1 MLFNLVRVMASQK
14 IKAKPAKAV
23 TSILLPFCE
32 ELQRD
37 IFVEVIKSV
46 VWHSKM
52 DDDHIDAMKTG
63 MTMKTVCVKSNDLC
77 VEWTELTSE
86 SQQLRQYQLLGF
98 WAASNFPAFCIKLI
112 GDSWTAPQRQAV
124 EIVGS
129 EPMPCDAVDTVIMQ
143 KMKLRSIELKIS
155 SDTMSKLRH
164 FVKTPKNIGTYN
176 EIRISSTMT
185 TFTINEVDV
194 DKCWEQLKH
203 GNPSMSEVRSIGIS
217 L

>member
-1 MLFNLVRVMASQK
+1 MLFNLFRVMELQN

-52 DDDHIDAMKTG
+52 DDDYIDAIKTG
-63 MTMKTVCVKSNDLC
+63 MTAKTVCVKSNDLS
-77 VEWTELTSE
+77 VEWSKVTSK
-86 SQQLRQYQLLGF
+86 SKQLRQYQLLGF
-98 WAASNFPAFCIKLI
+98 WAASNFPALGKKLI
-112 GDSWTAPQRQAV
+112 GDSWTVPQRQAV
-124 EIVGS
+124 EVVGS
-129 EPMPCDAVDTVIMQ
+129 EPMSCDAVDTVIMQ
-143 KMKLRSIELKIS
+143 KMKLRSLELKIS
-155 SDTMSKLRH
+155 SATMSKLRH
-164 FVKTPKNIGTYN
+164 FVKTPKDIGTYN

-203 GNPSMSEVRSIGIS
+203 ENPSMSEVRFIGIS